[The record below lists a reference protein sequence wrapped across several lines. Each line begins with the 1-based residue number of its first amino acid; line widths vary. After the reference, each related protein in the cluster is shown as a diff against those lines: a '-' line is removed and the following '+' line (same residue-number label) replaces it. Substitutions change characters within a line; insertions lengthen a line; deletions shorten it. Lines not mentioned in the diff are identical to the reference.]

1 MQINSLNLIQGTNM
15 EKIIVKI
22 QNVSDVIT
30 NSSSEIFI
38 CKSDTPEDTV
48 DLIRDVLTNV
58 YENLKRARD
67 NAGRNTYGY
76 YGESLDDLMYI
87 HVAPHDYTDD
97 GWGYSYKE
105 GDIIIES
112 TGDNSI
118 PPILMDF
125 IYEFFS
131 WDNIERHHLG

>member
-1 MQINSLNLIQGTNM
+1 M
-15 EKIIVKI
+15 EKITIKI
-22 QNVSDVIT
+22 QNISDVIT

-38 CKSDTPEDTV
+38 CKSNTPEDTAE
-48 DLIRDVLTNV
+48 LIRDVLTSV

-67 NAGRNTYGY
+67 NAGRNTYAY
-76 YGESLDDLMYI
+76 YGETLDDLMDIY
-87 HVAPHDYTDD
+87 VAQKDYTDS

-112 TGDNSI
+112 TEDNSI
-118 PPILMDF
+118 PSILMDF

>member
-1 MQINSLNLIQGTNM
+1 MK
-15 EKIIVKI
+15 KITIKI
-22 QNVSDVIT
+22 QNISDVIT

-38 CKSDTPEDTV
+38 GKSNTPEDTAE
-48 DLIRDVLTNV
+48 LIRDVLTSV

-67 NAGRNTYGY
+67 NAGKNTYAY
-76 YGESLDDLMYI
+76 YGETLDDLMDIY
-87 HVAPHDYTDD
+87 VAQNDYTDS

-112 TGDNSI
+112 TEDNSI

>member
-1 MQINSLNLIQGTNM
+1 M
-15 EKIIVKI
+15 EKIPIKI
-22 QNVSDVIT
+22 QNISDVIT

-38 CKSDTPEDTV
+38 CKSNTPEDTAE
-48 DLIRDVLTNV
+48 LIRDVLTSV

-67 NAGRNTYGY
+67 NAGKNTYAY
-76 YGESLDDLMYI
+76 YGETLEDLIDIY
-87 HVAPHDYTDD
+87 VAQNDYTDS

-112 TGDNSI
+112 TEENSI